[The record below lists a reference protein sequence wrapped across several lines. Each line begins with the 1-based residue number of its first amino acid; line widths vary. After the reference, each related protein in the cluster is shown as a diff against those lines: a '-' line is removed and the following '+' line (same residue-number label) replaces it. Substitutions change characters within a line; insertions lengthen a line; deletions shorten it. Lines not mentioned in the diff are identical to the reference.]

1 MSNNPDPLSVQVSM
15 RVRVPKGT
23 KVSKKALNEIYLQWV
38 ETGNLPQGIE
48 IRGVFWKNPARRA
61 PLDDWRYSSYSDL
74 STIIKPM
81 NFRVKGEL
89 VTLEYKQM
97 SLQQKAVARKKYGI
111 EDTPRGDYE
120 EARTTLQGALRFFRP
135 F

>member
-1 MSNNPDPLSVQVSM
+1 MSNTPDPLSVQVSL

-23 KVSKKALNEIYLQWV
+23 QITKKALNEIYLNWV
-38 ETGNLPQGIE
+38 ETGNLPPNIE

-74 STIIKPM
+74 STIIKPLK
-81 NFRVKGEL
+81 FRVDGEL
-89 VTLEYKQM
+89 VELTYGQM
-97 SLQQKAVARKKYGI
+97 NSRQREIARRKYNI
-111 EDTPRGDYE
+111 EDTPRGDHE
-120 EARTTLQGALRFFRP
+120 EARDTLQGALRLFRP